1 MSLKPLK
8 ILKKG
13 FTQLSSKIKDRKDK
27 LNEKLA
33 RKEAISSSDE
43 EWLDNEGNTVDEQCI
58 LDILESASDF
68 EKGVEQLDN
77 KGKVIVQKLRELA
90 GDIAKVTGNKRKR
103 MVSTCLHSQCGADSV
118 GIGSEFEMETKH
130 LKTKRASMK
139 PVPTKPIKKEN
150 ATLTQ
155 QIEVLNWFHKNG
167 KNQSKTARHFN
178 TVYPNLNIRQPLV
191 SSWVNNESVWHERWE
206 QSNHQSDHTAK

>member
-1 MSLKPLK
+1 
-8 ILKKG
+8 
-13 FTQLSSKIKDRKDK
+13 
-27 LNEKLA
+27 
-33 RKEAISSSDE
+33 
-43 EWLDNEGNTVDEQCI
+43 
-58 LDILESASDF
+58 
-68 EKGVEQLDN
+68 
-77 KGKVIVQKLRELA
+77 
-90 GDIAKVTGNKRKR
+90 
-103 MVSTCLHSQCGADSV
+103 
-118 GIGSEFEMETKH
+118 
-130 LKTKRASMK
+130 MK